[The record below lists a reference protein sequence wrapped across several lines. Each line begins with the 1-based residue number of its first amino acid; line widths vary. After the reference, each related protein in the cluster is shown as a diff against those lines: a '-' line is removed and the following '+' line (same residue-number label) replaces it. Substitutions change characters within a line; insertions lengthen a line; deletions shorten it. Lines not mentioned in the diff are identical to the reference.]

1 MKINVTFLIL
11 FISTLAIGGVSVNLG
26 SFVAPPSSGSGGG
39 LTTLNGL
46 NTETNPAQTFAV
58 GTSGT
63 DFAIS
68 SSTSTH
74 TFNIPTASATNR
86 GLLSTS
92 DWSTFNAKAPTTAP
106 TFGTSATFSFATAST
121 LAQFNGSKGL
131 VSLANGSDGQVL
143 KMVSGAAAWATS
155 TVAWSGIDSGSIS
168 DNAALTAAL
177 ALKAPLAS
185 PTFSGTI
192 TTPLTASRVLVSGAS
207 SELAAS
213 GVTATTLAFLDAT
226 SSIQTQLNAKA
237 PSASPTFSG
246 TITTP
251 LTASRAVVTN
261 ASSELTT
268 LQYTNANTAS
278 TLVQRDAS
286 GNFTAGTITAALSGN
301 ASTATA
307 FAANPTDCGVG
318 EFANAIDAS
327 GNLTCATPAG
337 GVSGSGASGRVA
349 YWTGSGTLA
358 SSANFTETV
367 AAAAGSSNLLRIA
380 HDDTGNTASHAYL
393 EAAVAGT
400 GGGDPHLRFT
410 IPSGTSWYI
419 GGDNSNSDAL
429 SIGTGTAVGTNE
441 YGNVSSAGAWTLG
454 ASGGTENHLINGHLG
469 INAAASSLNIFVARK
484 DQASVTRSF
493 LINTSASASAYVRHT
508 LNTDA
513 GDFNID
519 AYSTAG
525 GAVAAIATDSTFTGG
540 FNISAGGNNTLRLKT
555 NSTDAITIS
564 GAQVIGLNGPTT
576 ITNSSG
582 PILVAKD
589 GGTFGTNAD
598 PYIGF
603 NDTSGEGGA
612 VGFFSSASNNM
623 YVRNGRAT
631 GSLLFQTNATTYMS
645 ISSAGLVGIVGNL
658 QMNSG
663 ATSAA
668 TSVISSGVA
677 DGATAFSG
685 GSSGTNG
692 GNVLAY
698 GGSHATKAGDI
709 EFRSGSTVNAT
720 LDGPTGQFSIPAT
733 TASTSASTGALVVSG
748 GMALNAN
755 SYMLNGNRFS
765 CVTDGGCTLGRD
777 GTSAGTGSER
787 WSVYASQVST
797 NSVTFG
803 ENSSTVATSFNK
815 LSTTSI
821 DWKSGGNSYVTFAVD
836 YATLRT
842 RGGIAIASNIGENWA
857 VIPGAS
863 AVTTTTDATVTTVY
877 TTALGAFTNHSFNY
891 MATCIG
897 RDTSDG
903 STNKFRKDFVV
914 TNVSGTVTLLD
925 SSAVGTD
932 YNPDT
937 LGGIDGN
944 ISSNAIQVRV
954 TGKSATTV
962 KWWCT
967 VERSLVS

>member
-1 MKINVTFLIL
+1 MKIKVTFLIL

-131 VSLANGSDGQVL
+131 VSLANGTDGQVL

-192 TTPLTASRVLVSGAS
+192 TTPLTASRVLVTGAS

-226 SSIQTQLNAKA
+226 SSVQTQLNAKA

-301 ASTATA
+301 ASTSTA

-318 EFANAIDAS
+318 EYANAIDAS

-337 GVSGSGASGRVA
+337 GVSGSGASGRIA
-349 YWTGSGTLA
+349 YW
-358 SSANFTETV
+358 
-367 AAAAGSSNLLRIA
+367 
-380 HDDTGNTASHAYL
+380 
-393 EAAVAGT
+393 
-400 GGGDPHLRFT
+400 
-410 IPSGTSWYI
+410 
-419 GGDNSNSDAL
+419 
-429 SIGTGTAVGTNE
+429 
-441 YGNVSSAGAWTLG
+441 
-454 ASGGTENHLINGHLG
+454 NG
-469 INAAASSLNIFVARK
+469 ASSLT
-484 DQASVTRSF
+484 S
-493 LINTSASASAYVRHT
+493 SASLT
-508 LNTDA
+508 WDGT
-513 GDFNID
+513 
-519 AYSTAG
+519 
-525 GAVAAIATDSTFTGG
+525 TFTALGPG
-540 FNISAGGNNTLRLKT
+540 IF
-555 NSTDAITIS
+555 S
-564 GAQVIGLNGPTT
+564 G
-576 ITNSSG
+576 SSG
-582 PILVAKD
+582 PIVTAKD

-598 PYIGF
+598 PYLSF
-603 NDTSGEGGA
+603 QDTSGEGGA

-668 TSVISSGVA
+668 TPVISSGVA

-787 WSVYASQVST
+787 WSVYANQVST